1 MSDNESLAAELLE
14 LQERHR
20 LLDQEI
26 AELESFPYR
35 DQLQLQRLKKEKLR
49 LKDAIHRLR
58 SMLIPDLDA

>member
-1 MSDNESLAAELLE
+1 MSDNEALAAELLQ

-20 LLDQEI
+20 ALDEEI
-26 AELESFPYR
+26 DALESFPYR
-35 DQLQLQRLKKEKLR
+35 DQLQLQRLKKEKLW

>member
-49 LKDAIHRLR
+49 LKDSIHRLR

>member
-1 MSDNESLAAELLE
+1 MSDNESLAEELLQ

-20 LLDQEI
+20 ELDREI
-26 AELESFPYR
+26 VELEAYPYR